1 MPRTNLCN
9 RLVVT
14 STLRIL
20 HLSSD
25 RLSPLRPP
33 ARLLPFPRYPRTGF
47 QTASSP
53 EAPTT
58 PQAVS
63 STSSGGA
70 IGAARTSYGV
80 DHPCTPGGGAPHW
93 GVLTYPLALSAS
105 GRPNGLATDAF
116 CRASRFVPAL
126 ADPAERSQGPFPQVA
141 HQGCRFPDPKRLPP
155 MSPIH
160 PTPCGARL
168 VGPPLVPRF
177 SRLGPASDTRSPT
190 RVS

>member
-20 HLSSD
+20 HLSSN

-33 ARLLPFPRYPRTGF
+33 VPSLPIPRYPRTGF
-47 QTASSP
+47 RTAPSP
-53 EAPTT
+53 EASTT

-63 STSSGGA
+63 STSSGVA
-70 IGAARTSYGV
+70 VGAAFTSRGM
-80 DHPCTPGGGAPHW
+80 HHSFTPGGGAPHW

-105 GRPNGLATDAF
+105 GRPNGLATDAS
-116 CRASRFVPAL
+116 CRAPRIAPAL
-126 ADPAERSQGPFPQVA
+126 TDTAARNQGPFPRRA
-141 HQGCRFPDPKRLPP
+141 HQGRRFPGPRRLPP

-160 PTPCGARL
+160 PPLAGAEG
-168 VGPPLVPRF
+168 VACWAATGT
-177 SRLGPASDTRSPT
+177 SA
-190 RVS
+190 